1 MGDFQA
7 TITLLVIFV
16 GGWVIEQVSTV
27 LRKMVL

>member
-7 TITLLVIFV
+7 AITLLVIFV